1 MVAKTFNIKGQ
12 KNYDDVFP
20 FSVRSCAGLDNL
32 NSLIDWIENHRDHI
46 LEKTDN
52 HGAFLIRGFSID
64 NEHDFER
71 VIKTFRLENL
81 SYDNTLSN
89 AIRQNKTE
97 RVFTANEAPKEV
109 QIHLHHELAQTPLPP
124 THLFFYCKN
133 KPSTGGETPICRSDI
148 LFKMIKNQIPEFIR
162 DCSKLHVKYTNIMP
176 NKSDK
181 YSGQGRSWCSTLAV
195 NNKQSAENKL
205 RNLGYK
211 WEWQSDY
218 SIKVQTR
225 PLPAIKTTK
234 NGRKV
239 FFNQMIAAFQ
249 GWNDKRNNSKKTI
262 CFGDGSEISS
272 NHMSTVSN
280 LADKITFNL
289 SWEEKDILIIDNTL
303 VMHGRRPYKGE
314 REILASLAITKI

>member
-12 KNYDDVFP
+12 KNYDDVIP

-148 LFKMIKNQIPEFIR
+148 LFKMIKNQIPELFVTVV
-162 DCSKLHVKYTNIMP
+162 SFML
-176 NKSDK
+176 
-181 YSGQGRSWCSTLAV
+181 STQILCQI
-195 NNKQSAENKL
+195 NQINPT
-205 RNLGYK
+205 
-211 WEWQSDY
+211 
-218 SIKVQTR
+218 KVQT
-225 PLPAIKTTK
+225 
-234 NGRKV
+234 NGLNGNVEK
-239 FFNQMIAAFQ
+239 
-249 GWNDKRNNSKKTI
+249 KRN
-262 CFGDGSEISS
+262 
-272 NHMSTVSN
+272 
-280 LADKITFNL
+280 
-289 SWEEKDILIIDNTL
+289 
-303 VMHGRRPYKGE
+303 
-314 REILASLAITKI
+314 